1 MLRIHL
7 GEILPVFVHQC
18 LLHFEDPNENTQPIG
33 AFGQE
38 DSLKVFIFSQFLEL
52 WHVIDI

>member
-18 LLHFEDPNENTQPIG
+18 LLHFEDPNENTQLIG

-52 WHVIDI
+52 